1 MERPLRRAS
10 CGAGAASFL
19 IVALIDCRRGFI
31 AINPGPFDPIIDL
44 STPQRMTRSSS

>member
-1 MERPLRRAS
+1 VL

-19 IVALIDCRRGFI
+19 VVTLIVYRRGFI
-31 AINPGPFDPIIDL
+31 AINLGPFDPIIDL